1 MKLWSGE
8 KVFIPAGSAK
18 LVKVRVEGDWRG
30 EGFVDSM
37 LSEEQNPG
45 TFYHLSGKETF
56 IFVENHSNEGV
67 EISMKKRL
75 GTIHRLDI
83 NLEPG
88 TVSKRSK
95 VRPLNP
101 DQKRN
106 LKDQIDE
113 WIKQAVIEPANSP
126 RASPLVPVKKTDKGH
141 LEPEI

>member
-1 MKLWSGE
+1 
-8 KVFIPAGSAK
+8 
-18 LVKVRVEGDWRG
+18 
-30 EGFVDSM
+30 
-37 LSEEQNPG
+37 
-45 TFYHLSGKETF
+45 
-56 IFVENHSNEGV
+56 
-67 EISMKKRL
+67 MKKRL
-75 GTIHRLDI
+75 GTIHSLDI

-88 TVSKRSK
+88 TVPKRSK